1 MTLGVTLSEH
11 LETFRKEIWQEVGEM
26 IPDSLAPG
34 IVIRA
39 PDKTSARESGD
50 EARREGR
57 VRERGEKAVWRLR
70 RSNLVR
76 KRRAL
81 VRSIAT
87 APIKTHAFRK
97 AANR

>member
-11 LETFRKEIWQEVGEM
+11 LETFRKEIWQEVGGM

-50 EARREGR
+50 EARSPPPPT
-57 VRERGEKAVWRLR
+57 V
-70 RSNLVR
+70 SQ
-76 KRRAL
+76 
-81 VRSIAT
+81 ID
-87 APIKTHAFRK
+87 
-97 AANR
+97 